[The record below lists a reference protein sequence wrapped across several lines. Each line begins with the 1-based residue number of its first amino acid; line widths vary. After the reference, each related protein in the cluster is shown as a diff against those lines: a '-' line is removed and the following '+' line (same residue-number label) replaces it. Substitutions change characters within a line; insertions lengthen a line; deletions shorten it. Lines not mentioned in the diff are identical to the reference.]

1 MSFGVGE
8 GLCFGSWT
16 LDIDVV
22 SDLSLDMGTWVVKLY
37 YFYGLSV
44 VPSFL
49 LCVHSSPVTIYIFNC
64 CVPTCTNL
72 DCGPTCQLLR
82 IITCCLAIFL
92 KCATVLF
99 KRHII
104 GNLCQ
109 WYGSTNFV
117 FNSECLEVLNNCH
130 VDILGFGLQLANS
143 IDIVS
148 IVTSGLC
155 YLVLGRVSMLLYEN
169 FLSWNSIEI
178 VVQFLLWM
186 GDCKDI
192 YEH

>member
-1 MSFGVGE
+1 MSFGFGE

-148 IVTSGLC
+148 IVTSGGAEWSWEEC
-155 YLVLGRVSMLLYEN
+155 PCCCMRTFCLGILLKLWYN
-169 FLSWNSIEI
+169 FSFGWEI
-178 VVQFLLWM
+178 VR
-186 GDCKDI
+186 I